1 MMDIDTSVH
10 SRREERR
17 TRSTRK
23 YCRQPSTREMEG
35 DFELVIITRVDVSLA
50 KLEKRELR
58 IHLLLDLIEGYNS
71 QSYVCIGHNSPTHE
85 KSPAA
90 CPYHPFSF
98 SLFLFLLV
106 LLPSAACGLYYSVF
120 CLAISQRPSLVFH
133 RRIL

>member
-71 QSYVCIGHNSPTHE
+71 QSYVCIGHNSP
-85 KSPAA
+85 A
-90 CPYHPFSF
+90 
-98 SLFLFLLV
+98 
-106 LLPSAACGLYYSVF
+106 
-120 CLAISQRPSLVFH
+120 Q
-133 RRIL
+133 